1 MDAAMNSMPLPS
13 WSVALI
19 TALVGVA
26 MVTDLRW
33 RRIPNSLTFPAALL
47 AVVLR
52 TALQG
57 WAGLGLALGG
67 ALVAPTLL
75 LLMHRGR
82 GLGMG
87 DIKLAMAVGAV
98 VGPVLGVATMLVSA
112 IAGGVMAVAITT
124 AHGRGL
130 APLIKLV
137 LVDVPIINRFVKSDT
152 ATQGDTA
159 ASEEPLTMPYGVAIG
174 VGTLITLAACWWT
187 GQDAWFLSFVGIAG
201 SR

>member
-1 MDAAMNSMPLPS
+1 
-13 WSVALI
+13 
-19 TALVGVA
+19 

-52 TALQG
+52 TASQG

-87 DIKLAMAVGAV
+87 DVKLAMAVGAV

-124 AHGRGL
+124 AYGRGL
-130 APLIKLV
+130 APLIELMLIDIPVVKRLV
-137 LVDVPIINRFVKSDT
+137 RNRGDDRNESSPPEKS
-152 ATQGDTA
+152 
-159 ASEEPLTMPYGVAIG
+159 LTMPYGVAIG

-187 GQDAWFLSFVGIAG
+187 GQNAWFL
-201 SR
+201 